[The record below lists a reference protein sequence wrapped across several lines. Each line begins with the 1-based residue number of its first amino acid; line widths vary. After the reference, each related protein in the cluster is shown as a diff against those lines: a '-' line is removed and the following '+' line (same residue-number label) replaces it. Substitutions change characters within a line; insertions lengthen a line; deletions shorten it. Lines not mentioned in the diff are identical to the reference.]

1 MKIFTSSKLKFLAA
15 LINKNAIK
23 TVRGSQILGDI
34 RGGIFCGIFGTE
46 DGIFG
51 QNVLATLEAI
61 KKMHPATVTVIKISW
76 K

>member
-23 TVRGSQILGDI
+23 TVRGVKFWVILG
-34 RGGIFCGIFGTE
+34 GGIFCGIFGIE

-51 QNVLATLEAI
+51 QNVLATLNVEL
-61 KKMHPATVTVIKISW
+61 K
-76 K
+76 